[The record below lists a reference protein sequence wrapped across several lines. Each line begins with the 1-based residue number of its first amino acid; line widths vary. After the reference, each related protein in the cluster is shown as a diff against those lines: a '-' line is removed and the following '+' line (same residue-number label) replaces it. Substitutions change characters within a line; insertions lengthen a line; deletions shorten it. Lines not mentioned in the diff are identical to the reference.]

1 MNKPAPDRTLIDG
14 LRRHLAA
21 RGDAVELIE
30 THISWVLLA
39 GDDAYKLKK
48 PVRLGFL
55 DFGTP
60 AARQH
65 FCAEELRLN
74 CRLAPALY
82 LDVLPVR
89 GTPGAPHIGGRG
101 PLLDHVLHM
110 RRFPAGA
117 LLSERLAA
125 GELQPQDIDR
135 LAERIAAF
143 HDAAPPAQ
151 ADGPWGTPEGVAA
164 ATRGVLARLAEDS
177 PLPAPLTGWIDAEL
191 SRLAPLWQQRL
202 RGGRVREGHGD
213 LHLANT
219 LRLPDGEVT
228 AFDCIEFDPALR
240 WIDVIDDAGFLVM
253 DLLAHGRQDLAWR
266 FLNGWLDA
274 TGDHAGLAVLR
285 PYLVHRALVRTLVG
299 RLRPVPPPAGS
310 PDYLALAQRLAE
322 PGPARLLL
330 AHGLSGSGKSH
341 AAVRLAEAAGA
352 VRVRSDVERKRLF
365 GLGPLARS
373 AEQVP
378 GGIYGPCATA
388 RTYDQLLQ
396 AARTALQ
403 AGWSVIVDAAFLRRC
418 ERDRFHAL
426 AFDLRV
432 PFALLDCQAPLAVLR
447 ERVAARTQRG
457 DDPSE
462 ADLAVLEAQRDFAE
476 PLADDEQRAAL
487 TLRTD
492 QPWDAA
498 TLAARWAAL
507 SG

>member
-1 MNKPAPDRTLIDG
+1 MDQPAPDRTLVDG

-21 RGDAVELIE
+21 RGAPVTLIE

-39 GDDAYKLKK
+39 GEDAYKLKK

-55 DFGTP
+55 DFSNV
-60 AARQH
+60 AARQRY
-65 FCAEELRLN
+65 CEEELRLN
-74 CRLAPALY
+74 RRLAPGLY

-89 GTPGAPHIGGRG
+89 GTPGAPQIGGHG

-110 RRFPAGA
+110 RRFPDGS
-117 LLSERLAA
+117 LLGERLAA
-125 GELQPQDIDR
+125 GVLQPAEIER
-135 LAERIAAF
+135 LAARIAAF
-143 HDAAPPAQ
+143 HEAAPAAA
-151 ADGPWGTPEGVAA
+151 ADGPWGTPEVVVA
-164 ATRGVLARLAEDS
+164 ATRGVLRRLGECEA
-177 PLPAPLTGWIDAEL
+177 LPAPLAGWVEAEL
-191 SRLAPLWQQRL
+191 FRLTPAWRQRL
-202 RGGRVREGHGD
+202 RTGRIREGHGD

-240 WIDVIDDAGFLVM
+240 WIDVIDDAGFLMM

-285 PYLVHRALVRTLVG
+285 LYLVHRALVRTLVG
-299 RLRPVPPPAGS
+299 QLRPVPGPG
-310 PDYLALAQRLAE
+310 PDYLALAQRLSAPDE
-322 PGPARLLL
+322 PRLLL
-330 AHGLSGSGKSH
+330 THGLAGSGKSH
-341 AAVRLAEAAGA
+341 AAARLAEAFGA
-352 VRVRSDVERKRLF
+352 LRIRSDVERKRLF
-365 GLGPLARS
+365 GLDALARS
-373 AEQVP
+373 AKQVP

-396 AARTALQ
+396 GARTALQ
-403 AGWSVIVDAAFLRRC
+403 SGWSVIVDAAFLRRC

-432 PFALLDCQAPLAVLR
+432 PFAVLDCQAPLAVLR
-447 ERVAARTQRG
+447 ERVAARSQRG

-462 ADLAVLEAQRDFAE
+462 ADLAVLEAQREFAE
-476 PLADDEQRAAL
+476 PLAEDEQRVAL
-487 TLRTD
+487 PLRTD

-498 TLAARWAAL
+498 ALAARWPTR
-507 SG
+507 